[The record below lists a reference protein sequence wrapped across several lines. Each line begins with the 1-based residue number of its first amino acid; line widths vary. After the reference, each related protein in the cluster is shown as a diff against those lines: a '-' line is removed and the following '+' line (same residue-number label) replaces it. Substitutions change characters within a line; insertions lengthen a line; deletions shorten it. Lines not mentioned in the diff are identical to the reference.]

1 MLPFYLAVEE
11 TESGPNPVI
20 PAAGELIVGL
30 ITFGI
35 VVYVLGKYAWPRM
48 EATFQARRDAIEG
61 GIKRAEDAQNEAR
74 RLLTEYR
81 QQLAEARTEAAQIRD
96 NARAEGARIVE
107 EMRVT
112 AQEESARIVARG
124 EEQLT
129 VQRQHVVRELRGEI
143 GSLATTLA
151 ERVVGE
157 SLADDSARQRTVDR
171 FLDDLD
177 GMAESVPA
185 GVGAGSAEGGAGSA
199 GGDASTGSAPSGGTA
214 PTGTADS
221 TDAGPTGG
229 GSAGGGS
236 AGGGSAGSSG
246 GASGRGSSG
255 GGASG
260 GASGGGASGGASG
273 GSGGG
278 DDSGGGRS
286 RRRG

>member
-1 MLPFYLAVEE
+1 MLPFFLAVDE

-20 PAAGELIVGL
+20 PAVGELIVGL

-61 GIKRAEDAQNEAR
+61 GLKRAEEGQAEAR
-74 RLLTEYR
+74 RLLGEYR

-129 VQRQHVVRELRGEI
+129 VQRQQVVRELRGEI

-157 SLADDSARQRTVDR
+157 TLADDAARQRTVDR
-171 FLDDLD
+171 FLDDID
-177 GMAESVPA
+177 GMARSVPA
-185 GVGAGSAEGGAGSA
+185 GVSSGPGAGAAGADPA
-199 GGDASTGSAPSGGTA
+199 APA
-214 PTGTADS
+214 PTTPSATETTAAATPATDGDEP
-221 TDAGPTGG
+221 DAG
-229 GSAGGGS
+229 
-236 AGGGSAGSSG
+236 
-246 GASGRGSSG
+246 
-255 GGASG
+255 
-260 GASGGGASGGASG
+260 
-273 GSGGG
+273 
-278 DDSGGGRS
+278 DGGGRTS
-286 RRRG
+286 RRRR